1 MMMEARKE
9 MILFP
14 VETVSERNSTSR
26 AARFM
31 PWVIMVQ
38 ILVVLVSLSGCKDI
52 VFNNP
57 LDPNGSKDVLNVIR
71 VIETSLG
78 GVGDI
83 AYDGEK
89 FWKISPGGALIAFDR
104 ESGVVIRTFGVEP
117 GTGVAFYDE
126 TIYLCHNE
134 QDNMLVLVDPLAGD
148 ILNRI
153 TTGQLFPG
161 YITASGNRL
170 LLYDARSSGIFRYHP
185 ETGDSNRLF
194 EVSGFEVGGIASYK
208 NGILITDMN
217 TDSIYRFSLDGEVED
232 VFTSPASGVS
242 GIAVDGSNNV
252 YLFMIDG
259 KIYKVSLP

>member
-1 MMMEARKE
+1 MKDALKE
-9 MILFP
+9 MNVLP
-14 VETVSERNSTSR
+14 VKTRSVSVSTLR
-26 AARFM
+26 TTWFV
-31 PWVIMVQ
+31 PWVLMVQ
-38 ILVVLVSLSGCKDI
+38 LLITLFSLSGCKDI

-78 GVGDI
+78 GEGDI

-89 FWKISPGGALIAFDR
+89 FWKINPGGSLIAFDR

-117 GTGVAFYDE
+117 GTGVAFYDD

-134 QDNMLVLVDPLAGD
+134 RDNMLVLVDPLAGD

-161 YITASGNRL
+161 YIAAAGGSL
-170 LLYDARSSGIFRYHP
+170 LLFDARSSGIFRYYP
-185 ETGDSNRLF
+185 ETGDNVRLF
-194 EVSGFEVGGIASYK
+194 EVAGFMVGGIASYK

-217 TDSIYRFSLDGEVED
+217 TDSIYRFTLSGEVED

-242 GIAVDGSNNV
+242 GIAVDGSNYV